1 MFNEKTYSQK
11 MDKTIEVF
19 QKELT
24 SLRTGRANS
33 SMLDLV
39 KVDVYGQAMPL
50 NQVSSITTP
59 DARTIN
65 IQVWDLNNVPLVD
78 TAIKK
83 SELGLNPQIDGQL
96 IRLPVPDLNEE
107 RRTEIKKLI
116 KSMGE
121 KCKISIRNIRREAND
136 ELKSLLK
143 DKDLGEDDEKKFV
156 HNGYGLERKELM
168 YNDFIVIGPKND
180 PENLRLKDNIKD
192 WRQEFFYEHAIIKN
206 KEFIPASEALV
217 RKEIK
222 YIFWPDFNTEELYDL
237 KNDPLEENN
246 VVKSESY
253 QELLN
258 QLRVQF
264 KKLKSEAR

>member
-1 MFNEKTYSQK
+1 MFNEKAYSQK

-19 QKELT
+19 LKELT
-24 SLRTGRANS
+24 SLRTGRANA

-39 KVDVYGQAMPL
+39 KVEVYGQAMPL

-136 ELKSLLK
+136 DLKSLVK
-143 DKDLGEDDEKKFV
+143 DKVISEDDEKINEKIVQSFTDEHIKTIDDKV
-156 HNGYGLERKELM
+156 EAKE
-168 YNDFIVIGPKND
+168 
-180 PENLRLKDNIKD
+180 
-192 WRQEFFYEHAIIKN
+192 
-206 KEFIPASEALV
+206 
-217 RKEIK
+217 KEIMT
-222 YIFWPDFNTEELYDL
+222 I
-237 KNDPLEENN
+237 
-246 VVKSESY
+246 
-253 QELLN
+253 
-258 QLRVQF
+258 
-264 KKLKSEAR
+264 

>member
-24 SLRTGRANS
+24 SLRTGRANA

-65 IQVWDLNNVPLVD
+65 IQVWDLNNVSLVD

-136 ELKSLLK
+136 DLKSLVK
-143 DKDLGEDDEKKFV
+143 DKVISEDEEKQNEKNVQNFTDAHIKIIDQKV
-156 HNGYGLERKELM
+156 EVKE
-168 YNDFIVIGPKND
+168 
-180 PENLRLKDNIKD
+180 
-192 WRQEFFYEHAIIKN
+192 
-206 KEFIPASEALV
+206 
-217 RKEIK
+217 KEIMT
-222 YIFWPDFNTEELYDL
+222 I
-237 KNDPLEENN
+237 
-246 VVKSESY
+246 
-253 QELLN
+253 
-258 QLRVQF
+258 
-264 KKLKSEAR
+264 